1 MNLILGDIDH
11 PKVLALLQAHL
22 DGMHAT
28 SPPEHVHALDVSG
41 LKHTSMSFWSLR
53 DGDII
58 LGCGALKE
66 LSKTQGE
73 IKSMRTHANHLRQ
86 GVAAKL
92 LEHIL
97 KTAKQRGYNRLSLE
111 TGRGPA
117 FDPALNLYLKYGF
130 QYGEAFGDYT
140 VNEFSQF
147 LHLEL

>member
-1 MNLILGDIDH
+1 MKLILGDIDH
-11 PKVLALLQAHL
+11 PQVLALLKTHL

-41 LKHTSMSFWSLR
+41 LKHPSMSFWSAR
-53 DGDII
+53 AGGDI

-73 IKSMRTHANHLRQ
+73 IKSMRTHSGHLRK
-86 GVAAKL
+86 GVAAHI

-97 KTAKQRGYNRLSLE
+97 QRAKERRYSKLSLE

-117 FDPALNLYLKYGF
+117 FDPALKLYLKYGF
-130 QYGEAFGDYT
+130 QYGEAFGDYEA
-140 VNEFSQF
+140 NEFSQF
-147 LHLEL
+147 LHLTL

>member
-1 MNLILGDIDH
+1 MKIVRGGLDH

-22 DGMHAT
+22 DGMHET
-28 SPPEHVHALDVSG
+28 SPAEHVHALDVSG
-41 LKHTSMSFWSLR
+41 LQTADISFWSLR
-53 DGDII
+53 ESDTV

-66 LSKTQGE
+66 LSPARGE
-73 IKSMRTHANHLRQ
+73 IKSMRTHADHLRK

-97 KTAKQRGYNRLSLE
+97 ITAKKRGYSRLSLE

-130 QYGEAFGDYT
+130 QYGDAFGDYE

-147 LHLEL
+147 LHLDL